1 MAVNGLDLARA
12 LDLAIDAMPESILV
26 VDPDRTIVLANRQLE
41 RQFGYHREELLGR
54 TVNVLLPDATPN
66 SNRQLYGRRKDGS
79 RLHVAIEWR
88 SSPTNYGRFSLA
100 AIKGTSKTQEPD
112 DAPGVALNQQLDFE
126 RFIGELT
133 TQFINLPAD
142 QIVEAITTGLR
153 RSCEHLGMERGTLF
167 RVDADHA
174 AFRPVSAAVAGVVPI
189 DAPFLVKERFPWSLE
204 RILAG
209 HVVSFARLDDV
220 PCPADRANYNAA
232 RIKSAIIAPLQV
244 EGRVA
249 GAITFSAT
257 QMARPWVPALTS
269 RIRVIASSFE
279 QGLAR
284 LQRDEAMQAAAE
296 ETRRLKQQLHE
307 RTLSARRVVRDRMGP
322 PRVVGQS
329 AALRVVLE
337 KIQQVGAMDSTVLL
351 LGETGTGK
359 ELLASQIHEA
369 SLRKARQMIRVN
381 CAAIPTTLIES
392 ELFGREKGA
401 FTGSLSRQIGRF
413 EMADCSTLFLD
424 EVGDL
429 PSEVQVKLLRVL
441 EERKFERLGS
451 PRSIAIDTRIIAATH
466 RNLDQL
472 MAEGKFRED
481 LYYRLSVFP
490 VQVPALRERLEDIP
504 LLVWRFV
511 EEFSRSFGKSIESID
526 ADSLAALQDYL
537 WPGNIRELRNV
548 VERAMIVA
556 AGPRLTIPTPLASAS
571 ALKRSPKLIDVEKE
585 HIRSVVES
593 TSWRIRGVGGAAERL
608 GLRPTT
614 LETRMAKLG
623 LKRPHPA

>member
-1 MAVNGLDLARA
+1 MAANGLDLSRA
-12 LDLAIDAMPESILV
+12 LALAIDAMPESILV
-26 VDPDRTIVLANRQLE
+26 VDSDRTIVLANRELE
-41 RQFGYHREELLGR
+41 RRFGYHREELLGR
-54 TVNVLLPDATPN
+54 TVNVLLPDAVPN
-66 SNRQLYGRRKDGS
+66 TNRQLYGRRKDGS

-88 SSPTNYGRFSLA
+88 SLQTTDGRFLLA
-100 AIKGTSKTQEPD
+100 AIRVAGKPQQPG
-112 DAPGVALNQQLDFE
+112 DAPGVALDQQLDFE

-133 TQFINLPAD
+133 TQFINLPPS

-153 RSCEHLGMERGTLF
+153 RSCEHLSMERGTLY
-167 RVDADHA
+167 RVDADHVP
-174 AFRPVSAAVAGVVPI
+174 FWPVSASVAGVAPI
-189 DAPFLVKERFPWSLE
+189 HAPLPVKERFPWSLD

-209 HVVSFARLDDV
+209 DVVSFSTPNDV
-220 PCPADRANYNAA
+220 PCAVDRANYEAA
-232 RIKSAIIAPLQV
+232 RIKSAIVAPLQV

-257 QMARPWVPALTS
+257 QMARPWLPALTNC
-269 RIRVIASSFE
+269 IRVIASSFL
-279 QGLAR
+279 QALAR
-284 LQRDEAMQAAAE
+284 VQRDEAMRATAE

-307 RTLSARRVVRDRMGP
+307 RRLSARLVVRDQSRP
-322 PRVVGQS
+322 TRVVGQS
-329 AALRVVLE
+329 DALREVLE
-337 KIQQVGAMDSTVLL
+337 KIRQVGAMDSTVLL

-369 SLRKARQMIRVN
+369 SNRKTRQMIRVN

-392 ELFGREKGA
+392 ELFGRERGA

-413 EMADCSTLFLD
+413 EMADRSTLFLD

-466 RNLDQL
+466 RKLDQL

-490 VQVPALRERLEDIP
+490 VQVPPLRERLEDVP

-511 EEFSRSFGKSIESID
+511 EEYSRSFGKNIESID
-526 ADSLAALQDYL
+526 ADSLAALQDYS

-556 AGPRLTIPTPLASAS
+556 TGPRLTISPPPASAS
-571 ALKRSPKLIDVEKE
+571 ALKRSQKLIDVEKE
-585 HIRSVVES
+585 HIRNVVES
-593 TSWRIRGVGGAAERL
+593 TGWRIRGVGGAAERL

-623 LKRPHPA
+623 LKRPLPA